1 MESSFD
7 GSEVLRGAAGHLRDA
22 KAAVAETL
30 DDVTLAARRLLKR
43 SRYAVEGCLEDTIH
57 DIRRHPF
64 GSLAVAFA
72 AGAALGILV
81 PRLGRKETSANAKP
95 MEGECRCR

>member
-7 GSEVLRGAAGHLRDA
+7 GSEVLRGAAAQLRDA

-30 DDVTLAARRLLKR
+30 DDSPLAARRLLKR
-43 SRYAVEGCLEDTIH
+43 SRYADEEGLEDTIH
-57 DIRRHPF
+57 NIKRHPL

-72 AGAALGILV
+72 AGAAVGILV
-81 PRLGRKETSANAKP
+81 PRLGRKEPRADARP
-95 MEGECRCR
+95 MEGDCRCR